1 MVFWRAKSVKT
12 ADDARD
18 AGTPAAP
25 TNVVSLPAARLTERL
40 ADVRGSD
47 FKSYDGVDGPGN
59 ADGQLLIAA
68 DLEILPGQTRAIDK
82 LRKALAA
89 HQPGA
94 HVMVLGPPGTG
105 RRSAA
110 QHLARQHA
118 LTLPPPN
125 EWIYVSTLEHP
136 DRLQLF
142 PVGPGEAHR
151 LVRETKTAIRQAHA
165 TLDRM
170 IASDD
175 HRLTLDL
182 FEEQHRHRSEKV
194 FDALKRRAEAQNI
207 ALVKT
212 LEGYVLAPMHEGR
225 VVRADVFR
233 ALPETLQ
240 RDVETKMTGFETEL
254 QALVAQLP
262 GAETEADQKHAAL
275 SRQTATRALSVSF
288 NALKSEYN
296 GSHGLNELI
305 ETVEGDALLRATEQ
319 ARRRDLDG
327 LKASGALLAVGL
339 PEDDAG
345 TSAPVVFA
353 RTVSRADLCGEIGR
367 DAEGTVALRPGHLA
381 NANGGVL
388 IAEAWR
394 LAAEPEGWATL
405 SAALESRMVTP
416 LSAPGL
422 AIAAAALPLSLTI
435 VLIADDASF
444 TRLQEIDSGIDRHFP
459 RISRF
464 NGTASRTEV
473 TEATFG
479 AWVAA
484 LARSRDLLPVEQA
497 ASSAL
502 YADASERSGVDG
514 AVSLDISVLAEILR
528 DANAIAAGSHAKS
541 VRAGDAHEAI
551 ARRKE
556 LTAP

>member
-12 ADDARD
+12 AGEARD

-25 TNVVSLPAARLTERL
+25 TNVVSLPAARLSERL

-47 FKSYDGVDGPGN
+47 FKSYEGADGSGN

-110 QHLARQHA
+110 LHLARQHA

-151 LVRETKTAIRQAHA
+151 LVKDTKAAIRQAHA

-225 VVRADVFR
+225 VVRAEVFR
-233 ALPETLQ
+233 ALPESLQ

-288 NALKSEYN
+288 NALKSSN
-296 GSHGLNELI
+296 HGLEALI
-305 ETVEGDALLRATEQ
+305 ETVEGDTLQRATEQ
-319 ARRRDLDG
+319 ARRRDPDG
-327 LKASGALLAVGL
+327 QKASGVLLAIGL

-367 DAEGTVALRPGHLA
+367 DGEGTVALRPGHLA

-416 LSAPGL
+416 LSAP
-422 AIAAAALPLSLTI
+422 
-435 VLIADDASF
+435 
-444 TRLQEIDSGIDRHFP
+444 
-459 RISRF
+459 
-464 NGTASRTEV
+464 
-473 TEATFG
+473 
-479 AWVAA
+479 
-484 LARSRDLLPVEQA
+484 
-497 ASSAL
+497 
-502 YADASERSGVDG
+502 
-514 AVSLDISVLAEILR
+514 
-528 DANAIAAGSHAKS
+528 
-541 VRAGDAHEAI
+541 
-551 ARRKE
+551 
-556 LTAP
+556 

>member
-12 ADDARD
+12 AGDARD

-25 TNVVSLPAARLTERL
+25 TNVVSLPAARLSERL

-47 FKSYDGVDGPGN
+47 FKSYEGVDGSGN

-151 LVRETKTAIRQAHA
+151 LVKDTKAAIRQAHA

-225 VVRADVFR
+225 VVRAEVFR
-233 ALPETLQ
+233 ALPESLQ

-288 NALKSEYN
+288 NALKSSN
-296 GSHGLNELI
+296 HGLHDLI
-305 ETVEGDALLRATEQ
+305 ETVEGDVLLRATEQ
-319 ARRRDLDG
+319 ARRRDPDG
-327 LKASGALLAVGL
+327 QKASGVLLALGL

-345 TSAPVVFA
+345 TSAPVLFA

-367 DAEGTVALRPGHLA
+367 DAEGAVALRPGHLA

-422 AIAAAALPLSLTI
+422 ALAAAALPLSLTV

-444 TRLQEIDSGIDRHFP
+444 AKLQDIDCGIDRHFP

-502 YADASERSGVDG
+502 YADASERSGADD
-514 AVSLDISVLAEILR
+514 AVSLDIAVLAELLR
-528 DANAIAAGSHAKS
+528 DANAIAAGHHAKS
-541 VRAGDAHEAI
+541 VRAGDAKEAI
-551 ARRKE
+551 ARRRE